1 LYSVKRHNQNAAILH
16 YRNRV
21 LRLDV
26 PRRIINA
33 VYMLTIG
40 YVRVSTDRQAEQG
53 VSLEAQEAKIR
64 AMATVQGAELLDVI
78 VDGGE
83 SAKSLNRPGLQ
94 RLMALVNGGK
104 VQAVVVAKLDRLTRS
119 VKDLCGLLE
128 LFEKRKVALIS
139 VAEALDTGS
148 AAGRLVITIMGAVSQ
163 WEREAIGERTRDALR
178 HKRSNGERVGNI
190 EFGFRLSADG
200 RHLEPN
206 PDEQAALTE
215 IRNLRGKGHT
225 LRGIA
230 TKLNNSGHR
239 TRRGTEW
246 RLESVVRVK
255 KQQRAATA

>member
-1 LYSVKRHNQNAAILH
+1 LLCAPQTIH
-16 YRNRV
+16 
-21 LRLDV
+21 
-26 PRRIINA
+26 A
-33 VYMLTIG
+33 VIMLTIG

-64 AMATVQGAELLDVI
+64 AMATVQGAELVDVI

-94 RLMALVNGGK
+94 QLMAMVNAGK
-104 VQAVVVAKLDRLTRS
+104 VQAVIVAKLDRLTRS

-178 HKRSNGERVGNI
+178 HKRAQGQRVGNI
-190 EFGFRLSADG
+190 AYGFRLAADQ
-200 RHLEPN
+200 RHLEPD
-206 PDEQAALTE
+206 PAEQSALAE
-215 IRNLRGKGHT
+215 IRELRRRGLA

-230 TKLNNSGHR
+230 SALNAAGHR

-246 RLESVVRVK
+246 RLESVARTLKV
-255 KQQRAATA
+255 T